1 MKTVWEMDAGGG
13 GGVSGYETDEEE
25 FLDITECRENI
36 HQPISISTPNKATGA
51 VKTKN
56 TAKRELKAADMARS
70 GHRSK
75 SKGYQLTYL
84 NLWWSRMGREAK
96 KDEMERERKEEESRM
111 RECLRRG
118 ERRARMEKE
127 QMLLDS
133 VEGGD
138 ISAVNQEG
146 PKQHSGEG
154 VPNNNFDNLNFMIKE
169 RSQIIETA
177 VPEARQGLRRKGK

>member
-1 MKTVWEMDAGGG
+1 MG
-13 GGVSGYETDEEE
+13 GYETDEEE
-25 FLDITECRENI
+25 FLDSSECRE
-36 HQPISISTPNKATGA
+36 HQHQIISVTTPIQAKGA
-51 VKTKN
+51 VENKN
-56 TAKRELKAADMARS
+56 TAKRKTETVTRS
-70 GHRSK
+70 GPRNK
-75 SKGYQLTYL
+75 NKIKGYQLTYL
-84 NLWWSRMGREAK
+84 NLWWNRMGREAR
-96 KDEMERERKEEESRM
+96 KDKMERERKEEESRLK
-111 RECLRRG
+111 ECLRRG
-118 ERRARMEKE
+118 ARRARMEKE

>member
-1 MKTVWEMDAGGG
+1 M
-13 GGVSGYETDEEE
+13 SGYETDEEE

-118 ERRARMEKE
+118 ERRKRERKLE
-127 QMLLDS
+127 S

-138 ISAVNQEG
+138 MSNSSQEG
-146 PKQHSGEG
+146 PKQHSRGG
-154 VPNNNFDNLNFMIKE
+154 G
-169 RSQIIETA
+169 A
-177 VPEARQGLRRKGK
+177 V